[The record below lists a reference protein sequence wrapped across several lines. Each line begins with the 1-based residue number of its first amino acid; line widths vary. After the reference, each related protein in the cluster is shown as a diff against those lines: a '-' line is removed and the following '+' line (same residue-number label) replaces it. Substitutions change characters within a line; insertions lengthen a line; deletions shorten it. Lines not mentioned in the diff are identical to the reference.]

1 MGIGDKGVVGSTAVL
16 AGVFLL
22 VGVGTAMTAA
32 VVLVSLPGASTDG
45 TARVVIV
52 ATFLL
57 GPSLAGVASV
67 VAARGTPPTAA
78 AVAGGAGSLV
88 GFYSFAAVT
97 LGATLVVADAAG
109 GTSTATAGS
118 LVVPALV
125 AGLPTGAVGATGG
138 YLGGRVG
145 GRSHDSEPATT
156 QARQDAGATESGER
170 DDDATVDSAETAEG
184 EGDTDRPDAT
194 EGPAGTDDTDD
205 ETTGTG
211 DVSDL
216 FEDADEAVEP
226 SS

>member
-1 MGIGDKGVVGSTAVL
+1 MGIGDKGVVGNTAVL
-16 AGVFLL
+16 VGVFLL

-32 VVLVSLPGASTDG
+32 VALVSLPGASTDG

-57 GPSLAGVASV
+57 GPSLAGVVSV

-138 YLGGRVG
+138 YLGGRVA

-156 QARQDAGATESGER
+156 QARRDAGATEPGER
-170 DDDATVDSAETAEG
+170 DDDATADSAEG
-184 EGDTDRPDAT
+184 EGDTDRPDTT